1 MWYNEGMS
9 SQSLSWVR
17 SLFQVARAKAVS
29 RGSFG
34 DDKNRL
40 VEVYRAANEIEAA
53 LVVALLDSE
62 GIFAITSGESLG
74 SVYGMQFG
82 PLAENG
88 RRCIEQRRCQISVG
102 DDNQTDHNFSGFF
115 FVFLPRLVPQAC
127 VHRPIGRYRDE

>member
-1 MWYNEGMS
+1 MS

-82 PLAENG
+82 PLAEVKVLVKKVLAP
-88 RRCIEQRRCQISVG
+88 RAAQIIKERHLG
-102 DDNQTDHNFSGFF
+102 KNADD
-115 FVFLPRLVPQAC
+115 LVEDWWK
-127 VHRPIGRYRDE
+127 DEDWEEDDGVDNT

>member
-82 PLAENG
+82 PLAEVKVLVKKVLAP
-88 RRCIEQRRCQISVG
+88 RAAQIIEERHLGLDEDELV
-102 DDNQTDHNFSGFF
+102 DDWWK
-115 FVFLPRLVPQAC
+115 
-127 VHRPIGRYRDE
+127 DEDWVEDEEENSD